1 MFCFYRYFLLSIS
14 ILGDF
19 KLVTG
24 IQEYDSSTP
33 ITTDSGFN
41 DTFCDNLKHIK
52 SLNALNTYIQR
63 EHDKKDKRELVFNI
77 FEIVKNRFVH
87 PYDGYLKHTLFTNY
101 IIYTMNILSE
111 GRGLPLFFKHKT
123 VNILFSFLLNQD
135 IPDNWLMYTIRNS
148 NRIMQHTYGAC
159 DQINQVLLDILIM
172 NGFKVAILAVP
183 EHTSS
188 LVYLEDRWYIID
200 ADREVNSLFFQE
212 CDIDTYLQN
221 GEVEKLYTKHAIE
234 TNPLVASMFDRYRK
248 KDYFIFP
255 YDGTWDVVDVY
266 NNFEKKLEY
275 IKYLLAILFILL
287 GLLLYPLKKNKNYV
301 RNCRNIK

>member
-111 GRGLPLFFKHKT
+111 GRGLPLFF
-123 VNILFSFLLNQD
+123 
-135 IPDNWLMYTIRNS
+135 
-148 NRIMQHTYGAC
+148 
-159 DQINQVLLDILIM
+159 
-172 NGFKVAILAVP
+172 
-183 EHTSS
+183 
-188 LVYLEDRWYIID
+188 
-200 ADREVNSLFFQE
+200 
-212 CDIDTYLQN
+212 
-221 GEVEKLYTKHAIE
+221 
-234 TNPLVASMFDRYRK
+234 
-248 KDYFIFP
+248 
-255 YDGTWDVVDVY
+255 
-266 NNFEKKLEY
+266 
-275 IKYLLAILFILL
+275 
-287 GLLLYPLKKNKNYV
+287 
-301 RNCRNIK
+301 